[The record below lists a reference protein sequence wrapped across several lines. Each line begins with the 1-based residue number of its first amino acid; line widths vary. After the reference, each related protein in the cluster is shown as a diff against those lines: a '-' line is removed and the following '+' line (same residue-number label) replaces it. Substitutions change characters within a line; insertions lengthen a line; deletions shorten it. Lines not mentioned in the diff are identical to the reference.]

1 MNSIN
6 RTRFATR
13 GVVLLIVTTSLFAA
27 GAAAFPEQH
36 AAVRPSAATAVRLS
50 ESTVLKHRP
59 EQIGFFYEMERGDR

>member
-13 GVVLLIVTTSLFAA
+13 GVVLLIVTTSLIAA

-36 AAVRPSAATAVRLS
+36 AECGPPPHAVPLS
-50 ESTVLKHRP
+50 ESTVLEHRP